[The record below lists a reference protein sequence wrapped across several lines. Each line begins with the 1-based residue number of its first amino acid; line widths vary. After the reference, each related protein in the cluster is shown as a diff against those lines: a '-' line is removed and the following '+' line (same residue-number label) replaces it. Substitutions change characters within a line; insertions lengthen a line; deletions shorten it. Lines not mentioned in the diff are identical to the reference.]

1 MKQAASAVGIN
12 VGITKGVA
20 WGIASGLAGAI
31 GCLLGPV
38 YGVYTTMGILI
49 GQKGFAGCRFRW
61 LRQYVWCNHRRYVLW
76 LCRNFHLCIYFHEL
90 QGLHLLRHT
99 HHYSDLHAY
108 RHSEVQSFG
117 IGRPR
122 RIRYDKYTKKN
133 ALKKKIFLTAIL
145 IVVFGCMTAIAFGE
159 TYMALMFC
167 RIGIYTIAV
176 SGLDILFGYTGQI
189 SFGHAAF
196 FAVGS
201 YTSAYFSINMGWN
214 PIFTMLIGVVF
225 SMIVGAVIA
234 IPATKLVKHFLSLL
248 TIAFGQLV
256 YTFANS
262 TRPITGGASGLK
274 DIPSISIF
282 NFSFDTYA
290 KSFIFIFILAVLLT
304 IVKQNIV
311 KSRTGRAF
319 LAIRENT
326 QAAYSSGINV
336 QVYKTMAFVI
346 SAAYAGLAGGLYA
359 HLINFISPDTF
370 SSTQSTLFMTI
381 LLFGGMANL
390 AGPLVGSVVLL
401 TIKEF
406 LQSFST
412 YQMMVY
418 AVLILIVLFL
428 LPNGISGECK
438 VLFRKLLGKYKR
450 RKNNA

>member
-1 MKQAASAVGIN
+1 MTSIQ
-12 VGITKGVA
+12 
-20 WGIASGLAGAI
+20 
-31 GCLLGPV
+31 
-38 YGVYTTMGILI
+38 
-49 GQKGFAGCRFRW
+49 
-61 LRQYVWCNHRRYVLW
+61 
-76 LCRNFHLCIYFHEL
+76 
-90 QGLHLLRHT
+90 
-99 HHYSDLHAY
+99 
-108 RHSEVQSFG
+108 
-117 IGRPR
+117 
-122 RIRYDKYTKKN
+122 KKN

-336 QVYKTMAFVI
+336 RVYKTMAFVI

-370 SSTQSTLFMTI
+370 SSTQSPLFMTI

>member
-1 MKQAASAVGIN
+1 
-12 VGITKGVA
+12 
-20 WGIASGLAGAI
+20 
-31 GCLLGPV
+31 
-38 YGVYTTMGILI
+38 
-49 GQKGFAGCRFRW
+49 
-61 LRQYVWCNHRRYVLW
+61 
-76 LCRNFHLCIYFHEL
+76 
-90 QGLHLLRHT
+90 
-99 HHYSDLHAY
+99 
-108 RHSEVQSFG
+108 
-117 IGRPR
+117 
-122 RIRYDKYTKKN
+122 
-133 ALKKKIFLTAIL
+133 
-145 IVVFGCMTAIAFGE
+145 
-159 TYMALMFC
+159 
-167 RIGIYTIAV
+167 
-176 SGLDILFGYTGQI
+176 
-189 SFGHAAF
+189 
-196 FAVGS
+196 
-201 YTSAYFSINMGWN
+201 MGWN

-274 DIPSISIF
+274 DIPGISIF

-336 QVYKTMAFVI
+336 RVYKTMAFVI

>member
-1 MKQAASAVGIN
+1 MAGN
-12 VGITKGVA
+12 V
-20 WGIASGLAGAI
+20 
-31 GCLLGPV
+31 
-38 YGVYTTMGILI
+38 
-49 GQKGFAGCRFRW
+49 
-61 LRQYVWCNHRRYVLW
+61 
-76 LCRNFHLCIYFHEL
+76 
-90 QGLHLLRHT
+90 
-99 HHYSDLHAY
+99 
-108 RHSEVQSFG
+108 
-117 IGRPR
+117 
-122 RIRYDKYTKKN
+122 
-133 ALKKKIFLTAIL
+133 
-145 IVVFGCMTAIAFGE
+145 
-159 TYMALMFC
+159 
-167 RIGIYTIAV
+167 
-176 SGLDILFGYTGQI
+176 
-189 SFGHAAF
+189 
-196 FAVGS
+196 
-201 YTSAYFSINMGWN
+201 
-214 PIFTMLIGVVF
+214 TMLIGVVF
-225 SMIVGAVIA
+225 SMVVGAIIA

-282 NFSFDTYA
+282 GFSFDSYA
-290 KSFIFIFILAVLLT
+290 KSFVLIFVLVVLLT

-336 QVYKTMAFVI
+336 RMYKTLAFVI

-401 TIKEF
+401 SIKEF

-418 AVLILIVLFL
+418 AILILIVLFL

-438 VLFRKLLGKYKR
+438 VIFRKLLAKYKR
-450 RKNNA
+450 GKDNA

>member
-1 MKQAASAVGIN
+1 MTS
-12 VGITKGVA
+12 T
-20 WGIASGLAGAI
+20 
-31 GCLLGPV
+31 
-38 YGVYTTMGILI
+38 
-49 GQKGFAGCRFRW
+49 
-61 LRQYVWCNHRRYVLW
+61 LR
-76 LCRNFHLCIYFHEL
+76 
-90 QGLHLLRHT
+90 
-99 HHYSDLHAY
+99 
-108 RHSEVQSFG
+108 
-117 IGRPR
+117 
-122 RIRYDKYTKKN
+122 KKE
-133 ALKKKIFLTAIL
+133 LKKKLITAAFVAL
-145 IVVFGCMTAIAFGE
+145 AFGVLAAIAFGE

-167 RIGIYTIAV
+167 RVGIYTIAV

-196 FAVGS
+196 FAVGA
-201 YTSAYFSINMGWN
+201 YTSAYFSIHMGWS
-214 PIFTMLIGVVF
+214 PILTMLIGVVF
-225 SMIVGAVIA
+225 SMAVGAIIA

-274 DIPSISIF
+274 DIPSITLF
-282 NFSFDTYA
+282 GFSFNTYA
-290 KSFIFIFILAVLLT
+290 RSFVLIFVLMVLLT
-304 IVKQNIV
+304 LVKRNIV
-311 KSRTGRAF
+311 NSRIGRAF
-319 LAIRENT
+319 IAIRENT

-336 QVYKTMAFVI
+336 RMYKTLAFVI

-401 TIKEF
+401 SIKEF

-418 AVLILIVLFL
+418 ALLILIVLFL

-438 VLFRKLLGKYKR
+438 VLFQKAAARIKGRKEH
-450 RKNNA
+450 A

>member
-1 MKQAASAVGIN
+1 MIE
-12 VGITKGVA
+12 IT
-20 WGIASGLAGAI
+20 I
-31 GCLLGPV
+31 G
-38 YGVYTTMGILI
+38 
-49 GQKGFAGCRFRW
+49 
-61 LRQYVWCNHRRYVLW
+61 
-76 LCRNFHLCIYFHEL
+76 
-90 QGLHLLRHT
+90 
-99 HHYSDLHAY
+99 
-108 RHSEVQSFG
+108 
-117 IGRPR
+117 
-122 RIRYDKYTKKN
+122 
-133 ALKKKIFLTAIL
+133 
-145 IVVFGCMTAIAFGE
+145 
-159 TYMALMFC
+159 
-167 RIGIYTIAV
+167 
-176 SGLDILFGYTGQI
+176 
-189 SFGHAAF
+189 
-196 FAVGS
+196 
-201 YTSAYFSINMGWN
+201 
-214 PIFTMLIGVVF
+214 
-225 SMIVGAVIA
+225 
-234 IPATKLVKHFLSLL
+234 
-248 TIAFGQLV
+248 
-256 YTFANS
+256 
-262 TRPITGGASGLK
+262 
-274 DIPSISIF
+274 
-282 NFSFDTYA
+282 
-290 KSFIFIFILAVLLT
+290 
-304 IVKQNIV
+304 

-336 QVYKTMAFVI
+336 RVYKTMAFVI

>member
-1 MKQAASAVGIN
+1 MTSK
-12 VGITKGVA
+12 
-20 WGIASGLAGAI
+20 L
-31 GCLLGPV
+31 
-38 YGVYTTMGILI
+38 
-49 GQKGFAGCRFRW
+49 
-61 LRQYVWCNHRRYVLW
+61 
-76 LCRNFHLCIYFHEL
+76 
-90 QGLHLLRHT
+90 
-99 HHYSDLHAY
+99 
-108 RHSEVQSFG
+108 
-117 IGRPR
+117 
-122 RIRYDKYTKKN
+122 KN
-133 ALKKKIFLTAIL
+133 KTFKKKILFSVMLLAL
-145 IVVFGCMTAIAFGE
+145 FAGMTAIAFGE
-159 TYMALMFC
+159 TYLALMFC

-196 FAVGS
+196 FAVGA
-201 YTSAYFSINMGWN
+201 YTSAYFSIHMGLN
-214 PIFTMLIGVVF
+214 PLFTMIIGVVF
-225 SMIVGAVIA
+225 SMLVGALIA

-282 NFSFDTYA
+282 GFAFDDYS
-290 KSFIFIFILAVLLT
+290 KSFVLIFVLVVLLT
-304 IVKQNIV
+304 LVKQNIV
-311 KSRTGRAF
+311 KSRIGRAF

-336 QVYKTMAFVI
+336 RMYKTLAFVI

-390 AGPLVGSVVLL
+390 AGPLVGSVALL
-401 TIKEF
+401 SIKEF

-418 AVLILIVLFL
+418 AFLILIVLFL

-438 VLFRKLLGKYKR
+438 AIFLKLRAKYKG
-450 RKNNA
+450 RKDNA